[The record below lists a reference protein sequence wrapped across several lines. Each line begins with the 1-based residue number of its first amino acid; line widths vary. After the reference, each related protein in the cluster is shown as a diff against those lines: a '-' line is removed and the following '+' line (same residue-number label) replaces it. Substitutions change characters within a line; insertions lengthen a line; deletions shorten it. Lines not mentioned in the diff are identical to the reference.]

1 MLLDQ
6 DATRQHRKEAEGK
19 KGIRL
24 DRSSP
29 AVLHKRQ
36 SEHTMGFYIKP
47 HQLRPELH
55 QEPGWG
61 AQEAGSLCFSN
72 W

>member
-29 AVLHKRQ
+29 AVLHKHQ
-36 SEHTMGFYIKP
+36 SEHTTGFYIKP